1 MGWIVIGAAGLVV
14 AVTVAFWKQIVNWAN
29 ERIANWLGQ
38 LFGDDLKEAFLLLLA
53 GLDRSMV
60 LLQRTVADIQARLV
74 RARLLFRQIA
84 GGHQTEK
91 VVRAELRKAD
101 GNIIDLEAAEVVP
114 WHELPDEVREKFIRR
129 QTGTVEMELK
139 LKE

>member
-1 MGWIVIGAAGLVV
+1 MGWIVVGAAGLVV

-29 ERIANWLGQ
+29 EHLANWLGKF
-38 LFGDDLKEAFLLLLA
+38 FGQDLKEAFLLLLA

-60 LLQRTVADIQARLV
+60 LVQRALTDVQARLV
-74 RARLLFRQIA
+74 RARVLFRQMT
-84 GGHQTEK
+84 GGRQHEK
-91 VVRAELRKAD
+91 VVKAEILQTD
-101 GNIIDLEAAEVVP
+101 GNIIDLEAAEVVA

>member
-84 GGHQTEK
+84 GGSQTEK
-91 VVRAELRKAD
+91 VVKAEMQKEA

-129 QTGTVEMELK
+129 QSGTVEMELK